1 MNKYLEDQNTLMR
14 EYGFSELINARRVL
28 SRPFIELPLRN
39 QERLFYDLSRRLRR
53 FAGHAAIAYT
63 IIPDMEKGKFKR
75 EECSAKAANLRD
87 YIEHKGNRNVSITG
101 VSGQGK
107 SYLTMYLLR
116 RFEDRQRIIFSFKP
130 DDHEVHLGIPVI
142 DAKECLP
149 NPFRDINA
157 FSEAYMTAFFGERV
171 SSGIQLQQTPA
182 FLQEIASQS
191 SDWKSFMKT
200 IGEKRRTASKNQIET
215 LNAIEQNVKSL
226 VIEDMDSVE
235 LANESTVFDFSSLQT
250 KQSQNFYAELM
261 LRQIYREMEERR
273 RTNVIVCIDEAH
285 RLTKSYHT
293 ILDVMA
299 REIRDKGMLWIITQ
313 NLIDILPEMRA
324 NFGTKFTFKLGDAD
338 LQILS
343 YNQLVRFSV
352 SMLQPRQFTDIEFP
366 ESQAFAP
373 VFTYIPDGTE
383 YRETQKILAA
393 VREERMEEGAGG
405 RGKDIDYRKEALRI
419 LGERMSYAT
428 EMGKEISVKYG
439 ITKDQAKLRLKAILE
454 ELKNNNEVG
463 RVKYLRDGKP
473 IVMYYSKSPNL
484 TNLHTGMQSQAV
496 DILNELGVKINRVS
510 TTGERSAFDI
520 ETDFFMVEIE
530 TGLKHSM
537 EDLKERIA
545 GTNLRVIIIVP
556 NRELIDKY
564 QGLGERVLATTL
576 DSLKEMLT
584 VPEHNSTPK
593 VQR

>member
-1 MNKYLEDQNTLMR
+1 MR

-28 SRPFIELPLRN
+28 SKPLIELPLRDE
-39 QERLFYDLSRRLRR
+39 QRLFYDLSRRLRR
-53 FAGHAAIAYT
+53 FAGHTALAYN
-63 IIPDMEKGKFKR
+63 IIPDVERGKFRR
-75 EECSAKAANLRD
+75 EECSARAANLRD

-107 SYLTMYLLR
+107 SYLTMHLLR
-116 RFEDRQRIIFSFKP
+116 KFEDRQRIIFSFKP

-149 NPFRDINA
+149 NPFRDVNA
-157 FSEAYMTAFFGERV
+157 FSEAYMTAFFGEKV

-200 IGEKRRTASKNQIET
+200 IGEKRKSASKNQIET

-226 VIEDMDSVE
+226 IVEDMGSVE
-235 LANESTVFDFSSLQT
+235 LANGSTVFDFSTLPT
-250 KQSQNFYAELM
+250 KQAQNFYAELM
-261 LRQIYREMEERR
+261 LRQIYREMEDRK
-273 RTNVIVCIDEAH
+273 RTDVLICIDEAH

-293 ILDVMA
+293 ILDVMS

-338 LQILS
+338 LQLLS
-343 YNQLVRFSV
+343 YNSLVRFSV
-352 SMLQPRQFTDIEFP
+352 SMLQPRQFVDIEFP
-366 ESQAFAP
+366 ESNSFAP
-373 VFTYIPDGTE
+373 VLTYMPDGSE
-383 YRETQKILAA
+383 YRETPRILAA
-393 VREERMEEGAGG
+393 VREAGMEEEAGG
-405 RGKDIDYRKEALRI
+405 RGKDIDYRGEVLRI
-419 LGERMSYAT
+419 LSDRMSYAT
-428 EMGKEISVKYG
+428 EMGKEISAKYG
-439 ITKDQAKLRLKAILE
+439 MEKDQAKLRIKSILE
-454 ELKNNNEVG
+454 EMKNNNEVG

-484 TNLHTGMQSQAV
+484 SNLHTGMQSQAV
-496 DILNELGVKINRVS
+496 DVLTELGVPVNRIS
-510 TTGERSAFDI
+510 TTGERGAFDI

-556 NRELIDKY
+556 NKELMDKY
-564 QGLGERVLATTL
+564 QRLGERVMVMTM
-576 DSLKEMLT
+576 DSLRILLAE
-584 VPEHNSTPK
+584 PEKSSSQLK
-593 VQR
+593 S

>member
-14 EYGFSELINARRVL
+14 EYGFSDLINARRVL

-53 FAGHAAIAYT
+53 FAGHATIAYT

-75 EECSAKAANLRD
+75 EECSARAANLRN
-87 YIEHKGNRNVSITG
+87 YIEHKGNRNISITG

-107 SYLTMYLLR
+107 SYLTMHLLR

-130 DDHEVHLGIPVI
+130 NDHELHTGIPVI

-157 FSEAYMTAFFGERV
+157 FSEAYMTAFFGEKI

-191 SDWKSFMKT
+191 TDWKGFMKT
-200 IGEKRRTASKNQIET
+200 ISEKRKSASKNQIET

-226 VIEDMDSVE
+226 IIEDMGNVD
-235 LANESTVFDFSSLQT
+235 LANESTAFDFSSLQT

-261 LRQIYREMEERR
+261 LRQIYREMEERK
-273 RTNVIVCIDEAH
+273 RTDVIVCIDEAH

-324 NFGTKFTFKLGDAD
+324 NFGTKLTFKLGDAD

-383 YRETQKILAA
+383 YRETQKVAA
-393 VREERMEEGAGG
+393 VVSEPSREVGVGG
-405 RGKDIDYRKEALRI
+405 RGETIDFRREALEI
-419 LGERMSYAT
+419 LSERMSYAT

-439 ITKDQAKLRLKAILE
+439 ISKDQAKLSLKAVLE

-556 NRELIDKY
+556 NKELIDRY
-564 QGLGERVLATTL
+564 QGLGERVLVTTL
-576 DSLKEMLT
+576 DSLREILT
-584 VPEHNSTPK
+584 VPEKTSTQVK
-593 VQR
+593 

>member
-1 MNKYLEDQNTLMR
+1 MR

-28 SRPFIELPLRN
+28 SKPLIELPLRDE
-39 QERLFYDLSRRLRR
+39 QRLFYDLSRRLRR
-53 FAGHAAIAYT
+53 FAGHTALAYN
-63 IIPDMEKGKFKR
+63 IIPDVERGKFRR
-75 EECSAKAANLRD
+75 EECSARAANLRD

-107 SYLTMYLLR
+107 SYLTMHLLR
-116 RFEDRQRIIFSFKP
+116 KFEDRQRIIFSFKP

-149 NPFRDINA
+149 NPFRDVNA
-157 FSEAYMTAFFGERV
+157 FSEAYMTAFFGEKV

-200 IGEKRRTASKNQIET
+200 IGEKRKSASKNQIET

-226 VIEDMDSVE
+226 IVEDMGSVE
-235 LANESTVFDFSSLQT
+235 LANESTVFDFSTLPT
-250 KQSQNFYAELM
+250 KQAQNFYAELM
-261 LRQIYREMEERR
+261 LRQIYREMEDRK
-273 RTNVIVCIDEAH
+273 RTDVLICIDEAH

-293 ILDVMA
+293 ILDVMS

-338 LQILS
+338 LQLLS
-343 YNQLVRFSV
+343 YNSLVRFSV
-352 SMLQPRQFTDIEFP
+352 SMLQPKQFVDIEFP
-366 ESQAFAP
+366 ESNSFAP
-373 VFTYIPDGTE
+373 VLTYMPDGSE
-383 YRETQKILAA
+383 YRETPRILAA
-393 VREERMEEGAGG
+393 VREAGMEEGAGG
-405 RGKDIDYRKEALRI
+405 RGKDIDYREEVIRI
-419 LGERMSYAT
+419 LSNKMSYAT
-428 EMGKEISVKYG
+428 EMGKEISSKYG
-439 ITKDQAKLRLKAILE
+439 IEKDQAKLRIKSILE
-454 ELKNNNEVG
+454 EMKNNNEVG
-463 RVKYLRDGKP
+463 RVKYLREGKP
-473 IVMYYSKSPNL
+473 IVMYYSKNPNL
-484 TNLHTGMQSQAV
+484 SNLHTGMQSQAV
-496 DILNELGVKINRVS
+496 DILTELGVAVNRIS
-510 TTGERSAFDI
+510 TTGERRAFDI

-530 TGLKHSM
+530 TGLKHSL

-564 QGLGERVLATTL
+564 QGLGKRVMVMTM
-576 DSLKEMLT
+576 DSLREILIE
-584 VPEHNSTPK
+584 PEKKASYK
-593 VQR
+593 

>member
-1 MNKYLEDQNTLMR
+1 MR

-28 SRPFIELPLRN
+28 SKPLIELPLRDE
-39 QERLFYDLSRRLRR
+39 QRLFYDLSRRLRR
-53 FAGHAAIAYT
+53 FAGHTALAYN
-63 IIPDMEKGKFKR
+63 IIPDVERGKFRR
-75 EECSAKAANLRD
+75 EECSARAANLRD

-107 SYLTMYLLR
+107 SYLTMHLLR
-116 RFEDRQRIIFSFKP
+116 KFEDRQRIIFSFKP

-149 NPFRDINA
+149 NPFRDVNA
-157 FSEAYMTAFFGERV
+157 FSEAYMTAFFGEKV

-191 SDWKSFMKT
+191 SDWKGFMKT
-200 IGEKRRTASKNQIET
+200 IGEKRKSASKNQIET

-226 VIEDMDSVE
+226 IVEDMGNVE
-235 LANESTVFDFSSLQT
+235 LANESTVFDFSTLPT
-250 KQSQNFYAELM
+250 KQAQNFYAELM
-261 LRQIYREMEERR
+261 LRQIYREMEDRK
-273 RTNVIVCIDEAH
+273 RTDVLICIDEAH

-293 ILDVMA
+293 ILDVMS

-338 LQILS
+338 LQLLS
-343 YNQLVRFSV
+343 YNSLVRFSV
-352 SMLQPRQFTDIEFP
+352 SMLQPRQFVDIEFP
-366 ESQAFAP
+366 ESNSFAP
-373 VFTYIPDGTE
+373 VLTYIPDGSE
-383 YRETQKILAA
+383 YRETPRILAA
-393 VREERMEEGAGG
+393 VREAGMEEEAGG
-405 RGKDIDYRKEALRI
+405 RGKDIDYREEVLRI
-419 LGERMSYAT
+419 LSDRMSYAT
-428 EMGKEISVKYG
+428 EMGKEISSKYG
-439 ITKDQAKLRLKAILE
+439 IEKDQAKLRIKSVLE
-454 ELKNNNEVG
+454 DMKNNNEVG
-463 RVKYLRDGKP
+463 RVKYLREGKP

-484 TNLHTGMQSQAV
+484 SNLHTGMQSQAV
-496 DILNELGVKINRVS
+496 DILTELGVAVNRIS
-510 TTGERSAFDI
+510 TTGERGAFDI

-530 TGLKHSM
+530 TGLKHSL

-564 QGLGERVLATTL
+564 QGLGERVMVMTM
-576 DSLKEMLT
+576 DSLKILLAE
-584 VPEHNSTPK
+584 PEKNAPS
-593 VQR
+593 

>member
-1 MNKYLEDQNTLMR
+1 MK

-28 SRPFIELPLRN
+28 SKPLIELPLRN
-39 QERLFYDLSRRLRR
+39 EQRLFYDLSRRLRR
-53 FAGHAAIAYT
+53 FSGRTALAYN
-63 IIPDMEKGKFKR
+63 IIPDLERGKFRR
-75 EECSAKAANLRD
+75 EECSPKAANLRD

-107 SYLTMYLLR
+107 SYLTMHLLR
-116 RFEDRQRIIFSFKP
+116 KFEDRQRIIFSFKP

-149 NPFRDINA
+149 NPFRDVNA
-157 FSEAYMTAFFGERV
+157 FSEAYMTAFFGEKV

-200 IGEKRRTASKNQIET
+200 ISEKRKSASKNQIET

-226 VIEDMDSVE
+226 IIEDMGNVE
-235 LANESTVFDFSSLQT
+235 LANESTVFDFSTLPT
-250 KQSQNFYAELM
+250 KQAQNFYAELM
-261 LRQIYREMEERR
+261 LRQIYREMEDRKR
-273 RTNVIVCIDEAH
+273 VDVLICIDEAH

-293 ILDVMA
+293 ILDVMS

-338 LQILS
+338 LQLLS
-343 YNQLVRFSV
+343 YNSLVRFSV
-352 SMLQPRQFTDIEFP
+352 SMLQPRQFIDIEFP
-366 ESQAFAP
+366 ESNSFAP
-373 VFTYIPDGTE
+373 VLTYIPDGSE
-383 YRETQKILAA
+383 YRETPRILAA
-393 VREERMEEGAGG
+393 AREAGMEEGAGG
-405 RGKDIDYRKEALRI
+405 RGKDIDYREEVLRI
-419 LGERMSYAT
+419 LSDRMSYAT
-428 EMGKEISVKYG
+428 EMGKEISAKYG
-439 ITKDQAKLRLKAILE
+439 TEKDQAKLRIKSVLE
-454 ELKNNNEVG
+454 EMKNNNEIG

-473 IVMYYSKSPNL
+473 IVMYYSRSPNL
-484 TNLHTGMQSQAV
+484 SNLHTGMQSQAV
-496 DILNELGVKINRVS
+496 DILTELGVAVNRIS
-510 TTGERSAFDI
+510 TTGERGAFDI

-537 EDLKERIA
+537 EDLKDRIKS
-545 GTNLRVIIIVP
+545 TNLRVIIIVP

-564 QGLGERVLATTL
+564 QSLGERVMIMTM
-576 DSLKEMLT
+576 DSLREMLT
-584 VPEHNSTPK
+584 ETEKRVHS
-593 VQR
+593 

>member
-1 MNKYLEDQNTLMR
+1 MR

-28 SRPFIELPLRN
+28 SKPLIELPLRN
-39 QERLFYDLSRRLRR
+39 EQRLFYDLSRRLRR
-53 FAGHAAIAYT
+53 FSGHTALAYN
-63 IIPDMEKGKFKR
+63 IIPDVERGKFRR
-75 EECSAKAANLRD
+75 EECSPRATDLRD

-107 SYLTMYLLR
+107 SYLTMHLLR

-142 DAKECLP
+142 EAKQCLP
-149 NPFRDINA
+149 NPFRDVNA
-157 FSEAYMTAFFGERV
+157 FSESYMTAFFGEKV
-171 SSGIQLQQTPA
+171 SLGIQLQQTPA

-226 VIEDMDSVE
+226 IVEDMGNVE
-235 LANESTVFDFSSLQT
+235 LANESAVFDFSTLPT
-250 KQSQNFYAELM
+250 KQAQNFYAELM
-261 LRQIYREMEERR
+261 LRQIYREMESRMR
-273 RTNVIVCIDEAH
+273 KDVLICIDEAH

-293 ILDVMA
+293 ILDVMS

-324 NFGTKFTFKLGDAD
+324 NFGTKFSFRLGDAD
-338 LQILS
+338 LQMLS
-343 YNQLVRFSV
+343 YNQLVRYSV
-352 SMLQPRQFTDIEFP
+352 SVLQPRQFTDIEFP
-366 ESQAFAP
+366 ESQAFTP
-373 VFTYIPDGTE
+373 VMTYISDGSE
-383 YRETQKILAA
+383 HRESARILAEVKEA
-393 VREERMEEGAGG
+393 RMEEGAGG
-405 RGKDIDYRKEALRI
+405 RGKEIPYREEVLRI

-428 EMGKEISVKYG
+428 EMGKEISAKYG
-439 ITKDQAKLRLKAILE
+439 VEKDQAKLKLKNVLE
-454 ELKNNNEVG
+454 GLKNNNEVG

-473 IVMYYSKSPNL
+473 IVMYYSRSPNL
-484 TNLHTGMQSQAV
+484 SNLHAGMQSQAV
-496 DILNELGVKINRVS
+496 DALTEMGVSINRVS
-510 TTGERSAFDI
+510 TTGERGAFDI

-530 TGLKHSM
+530 TGLKHSI

-545 GTNLRVIIIVP
+545 GTNLRVVIIVP

-564 QGLGERVLATTL
+564 QGLGERVMVVDI
-576 DSLKEMLT
+576 DSVRKVLT
-584 VPEHNSTPK
+584 DPMK
-593 VQR
+593 AA

>member
-1 MNKYLEDQNTLMR
+1 MR

-28 SRPFIELPLRN
+28 SKPLIELPLRN
-39 QERLFYDLSRRLRR
+39 EQRLFYDLSRRMKR
-53 FAGHAAIAYT
+53 FAGHTALAYN
-63 IIPDMEKGKFKR
+63 IIPDVERGKFRR
-75 EECSAKAANLRD
+75 EECSPKAANLRD

-107 SYLTMYLLR
+107 SYLTMHLLR

-149 NPFRDINA
+149 NPFRDVNA
-157 FSEAYMTAFFGERV
+157 FSEAYMTAFFGEKV

-200 IGEKRRTASKNQIET
+200 ISEKRKSASKNQIET

-226 VIEDMDSVE
+226 IIEDMGNVE
-235 LANESTVFDFSSLQT
+235 LANESTAFDFSTLPT
-250 KQSQNFYAELM
+250 KQAQNFYAELM
-261 LRQIYREMEERR
+261 LRQIYREMEDRKR
-273 RTNVIVCIDEAH
+273 VDVLICIDEAH

-293 ILDVMA
+293 ILDVMS

-338 LQILS
+338 LQLLS
-343 YNQLVRFSV
+343 YNSLVRFSV
-352 SMLQPRQFTDIEFP
+352 SMLQPRQFIDIEFP
-366 ESQAFAP
+366 ESNSFAP
-373 VFTYIPDGTE
+373 VLTYIPDGSE
-383 YRETQKILAA
+383 YKETPRILAA
-393 VREERMEEGAGG
+393 AREAGMEEGAGG
-405 RGKDIDYRKEALRI
+405 RGKDIDYREEVLRI
-419 LGERMSYAT
+419 LSDRMSYAT
-428 EMGKEISVKYG
+428 EMGKEISSKYG
-439 ITKDQAKLRLKAILE
+439 IEKDQAKLKVKSVLDE
-454 ELKNNNEVG
+454 MKNNNEVG
-463 RVKYLRDGKP
+463 RVKYLREGKP
-473 IVMYYSKSPNL
+473 IVMYYSRSPNL
-484 TNLHTGMQSQAV
+484 SNLHTGMQSQAV
-496 DILNELGVKINRVS
+496 DILTELGVAVNRIS
-510 TTGERSAFDI
+510 TTGERGAFDI

-530 TGLKHSM
+530 TGLKHSL

-564 QGLGERVLATTL
+564 QGLGERVMVMTM
-576 DSLKEMLT
+576 DSLRILLAE
-584 VPEHNSTPK
+584 PEKSSNQPK
-593 VQR
+593 D